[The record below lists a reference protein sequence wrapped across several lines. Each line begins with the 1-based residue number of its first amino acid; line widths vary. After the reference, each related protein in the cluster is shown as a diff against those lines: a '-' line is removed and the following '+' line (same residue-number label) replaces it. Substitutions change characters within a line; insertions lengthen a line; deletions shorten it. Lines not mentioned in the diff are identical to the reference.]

1 MHSPH
6 GCTLAHKL
14 THTLGGEPD
23 DKPKDDKE
31 GKKEE
36 DEDEPKELTFA
47 QRYAG
52 PEGSTVTIRQK
63 PQAPYGIP
71 GLPPVEGPSLTI
83 SNPGGGAE
91 PEVSVCR
98 ITFYRCSVDRNICYI
113 HTCCMLCTYI
123 IIYFMCQWALTQPG
137 GRGVI

>member
-6 GCTLAHKL
+6 GCTH
-14 THTLGGEPD
+14 TCTLGGGTE
-23 DKPKDDKE
+23 DKPTDDKE

-36 DEDEPKELTFA
+36 DEDESNELTFA

-52 PEGSTVTIRQK
+52 PEGSTVTIRQQ

-83 SNPGGGAE
+83 TNPGGGAE
-91 PEVSVCR
+91 PEVCVG
-98 ITFYRCSVDRNICYI
+98 RCYS
-113 HTCCMLCTYI
+113 TS
-123 IIYFMCQWALTQPG
+123 
-137 GRGVI
+137 